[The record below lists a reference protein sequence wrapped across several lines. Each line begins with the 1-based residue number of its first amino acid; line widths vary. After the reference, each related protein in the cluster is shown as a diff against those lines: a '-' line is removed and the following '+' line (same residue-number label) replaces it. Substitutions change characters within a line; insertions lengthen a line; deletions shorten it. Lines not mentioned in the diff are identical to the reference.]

1 MFFHID
7 PDSKLGKGVLIL
19 GLPLFALFLW
29 FEVRGIYRS
38 HRCREWPTA
47 PGVILES
54 KVERKHD
61 VHGIPSS
68 SPRITYQYT
77 VGLQQF
83 ENNTINFAL
92 AGGAMTWGFADRK
105 VEEFPKGKLVD
116 VLYDPN
122 HPEKSCLET
131 GGLGWEDYFL
141 LVVAVSGIC
150 FGIKMFGAFL
160 RWLIGS
166 PKLAAVN

>member
-1 MFFHID
+1 MFVHIN
-7 PDSKLGKGVLIL
+7 PDSKLGKGILIL
-19 GLPLFALFLW
+19 GLPLFTFFLW
-29 FEVRGIYRS
+29 FEVRGLYRS
-38 HRCREWPTA
+38 YRCREWPTA
-47 PGVILES
+47 PGLILES

-83 ENNTINFAL
+83 ENNTINFVM

-105 VEEFPKGKLVD
+105 VSEFPKGKIVG

-122 HPEKSCLET
+122 HPQASCLET
-131 GGLGWEDYFL
+131 GGIGWEDCFL
-141 LVVAVSGIC
+141 LVVSASGIC
-150 FGIKMFGAFL
+150 FGLKKFGDFV
-160 RWLIGS
+160 RWLIR
-166 PKLAAVN
+166 PRNLAAVN